1 MHSGHSRRLHRTNPL
16 AHQEKRMRGSYLL
29 LAWTLLCSPLARGDP
44 WQYEL
49 LLMPS
54 AQAVG
59 TFNRDAPVTEI
70 RDEVVQV
77 DTLFTVQRG
86 PFKLFGE
93 YLLSDHEG
101 DLERFQ
107 LGWQATQDTIVWIG
121 RYHQP
126 TSVWNHDHHHGQYL
140 QTSVSRP
147 FLDEWEDLGGIL
159 PQHFTG
165 MLIESGHQ
173 AFGGWRLRGALAG
186 GLAPILTPQGLE
198 PFDLLHPDSEHH
210 QVGVQARL
218 SLHPDE
224 FTESG
229 FGLLL
234 ATNELPTIGLTAPP
248 LPGLDHVDLKLLGGF
263 AIYAATDWKLQA
275 TWYYA
280 HTQLCSSMA
289 AVNGSFQVGYVQAE
303 RRLPHDL
310 TGFLRW
316 EGSADAGRSDY
327 LQLFPMMVRQRNVGG
342 LRWDFVQRQAL
353 TLQLSETNTLA
364 GHFSDIRL
372 QWSAAFL

>member
-1 MHSGHSRRLHRTNPL
+1 MRSDGLDRLHRIHPL
-16 AHQEKRMRGSYLL
+16 DHQEKRMRVSHLL
-29 LAWTLLCSPLARGDP
+29 LACTLLCAPLARGDP

-49 LLMPS
+49 LLLPS

-59 TFNRDAPVTEI
+59 TFNREAPVTEI
-70 RDEVVQV
+70 VDEVVQL
-77 DTLFTVQRG
+77 DTLFTVQKG

-107 LGWQATQDTIVWIG
+107 LGWQATQDTIFWLG

-140 QTSVSRP
+140 QTSISRP

-165 MLIESGHQ
+165 MLIESGHK
-173 AFGGWRLRGALAG
+173 AFGSWRLRAALAG
-186 GLAPILTPQGLE
+186 GLAPIITPKGME
-198 PFDLLHPDSEHH
+198 PYDLLHPDGEHH
-210 QVGVQARL
+210 QAGVQARV
-218 SLHPDE
+218 SLHPGE
-224 FTESG
+224 FTETG
-229 FGLLL
+229 FGLLV

-248 LPGLDHVDLKLLGGF
+248 LPGIDHVDLKLLGAF
-263 AIYAATDWKLQA
+263 AVYAADDWKLQA

-280 HTQLCSSMA
+280 HTQLCSPTV
-289 AVNGSFQVGYVQAE
+289 AVNGSFEVGYVQAE
-303 RRLPHDL
+303 RRLPFDL

-327 LQLFPMMVRQRNVGG
+327 LKLFPMMVRQRNVGG

-353 TLQLSETNTLA
+353 TLQLSDTNTLA

>member
-1 MHSGHSRRLHRTNPL
+1 
-16 AHQEKRMRGSYLL
+16 MRISSLL
-29 LAWTLLCSPLARGDP
+29 LALTLLCSPLARGDP
-44 WQYEL
+44 WQGEL

-59 TFNRDAPVTEI
+59 TFNRQAPVTEI
-70 RDEVVQV
+70 VDEVVQL
-77 DTLFTVQRG
+77 DTLFSVQRG
-86 PFKLFGE
+86 PFRLFGE

-107 LGWQATQDTIVWIG
+107 LGWQASQDTVVWIG

-165 MLIESGHQ
+165 MLIESGHKV
-173 AFGGWRLRGALAG
+173 FGSWRLRAAIAG
-186 GLAPILTPQGLE
+186 GLAPIITTKGLE
-198 PFDLLHPDSEHH
+198 PFDLLHPDHEHH
-210 QVGVQARL
+210 QVGFQARA
-218 SLHPDE
+218 SLHPGE
-224 FTESG
+224 FTETG
-229 FGLLL
+229 FGLVA
-234 ATNELPTIGLTAPP
+234 ATDELPTIGLAAPP
-248 LPGLDHVDLKLLGGF
+248 LPGLDHVDLKLIGAFG
-263 AIYAATDWKLQA
+263 IYAADEWKFLA
-275 TWYYA
+275 TWYHA
-280 HTQLCSSMA
+280 QTELNSPVAS
-289 AVNGSFQVGYVQAE
+289 VSGSFGVGYVEAE

-316 EGSADAGRSDY
+316 EGSADAGHNDY
-327 LQLFPMMVRQRNVGG
+327 LKLFPLFVRQRNVIG
-342 LRWDFVQRQAL
+342 LRWDFVRRQAV
-353 TLQLSETNTLA
+353 TLQLSDTNTLD

>member
-1 MHSGHSRRLHRTNPL
+1 
-16 AHQEKRMRGSYLL
+16 MRISDLL
-29 LAWTLLCSPLARGDP
+29 LASTLLCSHLARGDP

-59 TFNRDAPVTEI
+59 TFDRQAPVTEI
-70 RDEVVQV
+70 VDEVVQI

-93 YLLSDHEG
+93 FLLSDHEG

-107 LGWQATQDTIVWIG
+107 LGWQATQDTVVWIG

-140 QTSVSRP
+140 QTSITRP
-147 FLDEWEDLGGIL
+147 FVDEWEDLGGIL

-165 MLIESGHQ
+165 MLIESGHK
-173 AFGGWRLRGALAG
+173 AFGSWRLRTAVAG
-186 GLAPILTPQGLE
+186 GLAPIITPQGLE
-198 PFDLLHPDSEHH
+198 PFDLLHPDSRHH
-210 QVGVQARL
+210 QVGFQGSV
-218 SLHPDE
+218 SLHPGE
-224 FTESG
+224 LTESG
-229 FGLLL
+229 FGLLA
-234 ATNELPTIGLTAPP
+234 ATDELPAIGLTAPP
-248 LPGLDHVDLKLLGGF
+248 LPGLDHADLKLLGAFG
-263 AIYAATDWKLQA
+263 IYAAADWKILA
-275 TWYYA
+275 TWYHA
-280 HTQLCSSMA
+280 RANLCSPVSSTGE
-289 AVNGSFQVGYVQAE
+289 NFGVGYVEAE

-316 EGSADAGRSDY
+316 ESSADAGESIY
-327 LQLFPMMVRQRNVGG
+327 LKLFPMFVRQRNVLG
-342 LRWDFVQRQAL
+342 LRWDFVSHQAL
-353 TLQLSETNTLA
+353 TLQLSDTNTLD

>member
-1 MHSGHSRRLHRTNPL
+1 MQVSVGASTRRNLRPLWKSLNKRSTRRTCSETTGRHSTGPARSGEYVASQRRLGPPGAVKWFALCPMYMARVKCGTWDGVVARRTIMSAGSESRSQSARPAQPARTCSRHDLRNSV
-16 AHQEKRMRGSYLL
+16 ARRKRMRISYLL

-59 TFNRDAPVTEI
+59 TFDRQAPVTEI
-70 RDEVVQV
+70 VDEVVQI

-93 YLLSDHEG
+93 YLVSDHEH

-107 LGWQATQDTIVWIG
+107 LGWQATQDTVVWIG

-165 MLIESGHQ
+165 ILVESGHK
-173 AFGGWRLRGALAG
+173 AFGSWRLRTAIAG
-186 GLAPILTPQGLE
+186 GLAPIITPDGLE
-198 PFDLLHPDSEHH
+198 PFDLLHPDSKHH
-210 QVGVQARL
+210 QVGFQARA
-218 SLHPDE
+218 SLHPGE

-229 FGLLL
+229 FGL
-234 ATNELPTIGLTAPP
+234 
-248 LPGLDHVDLKLLGGF
+248 V
-263 AIYAATDWKLQA
+263 
-275 TWYYA
+275 
-280 HTQLCSSMA
+280 
-289 AVNGSFQVGYVQAE
+289 V
-303 RRLPHDL
+303 
-310 TGFLRW
+310 
-316 EGSADAGRSDY
+316 
-327 LQLFPMMVRQRNVGG
+327 
-342 LRWDFVQRQAL
+342 
-353 TLQLSETNTLA
+353 
-364 GHFSDIRL
+364 
-372 QWSAAFL
+372 

>member
-1 MHSGHSRRLHRTNPL
+1 MRL
-16 AHQEKRMRGSYLL
+16 SYLL
-29 LAWTLLCSPLARGDP
+29 LLAGLSLCSPLARGDP

-59 TFNRDAPVTEI
+59 TFDRQAPVTEI
-70 RDEVVQV
+70 VDEVVQV
-77 DTLFTVQRG
+77 DTLFTVQKG
-86 PFKLFGE
+86 PFRLFGE

-107 LGWQATQDTIVWIG
+107 LGWQATEDTVIWIG

-159 PQHFTG
+159 PQHFVG

-173 AFGGWRLRGALAG
+173 VFGSWRLRVAVGG
-186 GLAPILTPQGLE
+186 GLAPIITTKGLE

-210 QVGVQARL
+210 QVGYQARV
-218 SLHPDE
+218 SLHPGGE
-224 FTESG
+224 LSESG
-229 FGLLL
+229 FGLVA
-234 ATNELPTIGLTAPP
+234 ATDELPTIGLATPP
-248 LPGLDHVDLKLLGGF
+248 LPGLDHADLKLLGAFG
-263 AIYAATDWKLQA
+263 IYAAADWKILA
-275 TWYYA
+275 TWYQAYEK
-280 HTQLCSSMA
+280 LCSPLMCSSG
-289 AVNGSFQVGYVQAE
+289 NFGVGYVEAE
-303 RRLPHDL
+303 RHLPHDL
-310 TGFLRW
+310 TGFFRW
-316 EGSADAGRSDY
+316 EESADAGQTNY
-327 LQLFPMMVRQRNVGG
+327 LKLFPMMVRQRDVIG
-342 LRWDFVQRQAL
+342 LRWDFISRQAV
-353 TLQLSETNTLA
+353 TLQLSDTNTLN
-364 GHFSDIRL
+364 GHFKDIRL

>member
-1 MHSGHSRRLHRTNPL
+1 
-16 AHQEKRMRGSYLL
+16 MRISHLL
-29 LAWTLLCSPLARGDP
+29 LAWTLLCSPLACGDP

-59 TFNRDAPVTEI
+59 TFNRQAPVTEI
-70 RDEVVQV
+70 VDEVVQI

-107 LGWQATQDTIVWIG
+107 LGWQATQDTVVWIG

-140 QTSVSRP
+140 QTSVTRP

-165 MLIESGHQ
+165 ILVESGHK
-173 AFGGWRLRGALAG
+173 AFGSWRLRTAIAG
-186 GLAPILTPQGLE
+186 GLAPIITPKGLE

-210 QVGVQARL
+210 QAGFQARA
-218 SLHPDE
+218 SLHPGE

-229 FGLLL
+229 VGLLV
-234 ATNELPTIGLTAPP
+234 ATDELPAVGLAAPP
-248 LPGLDHVDLKLLGGF
+248 LPGLDHADLKVLGAFG
-263 AIYAATDWKLQA
+263 IYAASNWKVLA
-275 TWYYA
+275 TWY
-280 HTQLCSSMA
+280 HVDTQLNSPTAS
-289 AVNGSFQVGYVQAE
+289 VNGSFGVGYVEAE
-303 RRLPHDL
+303 RHLPHEL

-316 EGSADAGRSDY
+316 EGSSNAGDNAY
-327 LQLFPMMVRQRNVGG
+327 LKLFPMFIRQRNVIG
-342 LRWDFVQRQAL
+342 LRWDFVSRQAL
-353 TLQLSETNTLA
+353 TLQLSDTNTLA

>member
-1 MHSGHSRRLHRTNPL
+1 
-16 AHQEKRMRGSYLL
+16 MRVSYLL
-29 LAWTLLCSPLARGDP
+29 IAGLLLCSPFARGDP

-59 TFNRDAPVTEI
+59 TFDRQAPVTEI
-70 RDEVVQV
+70 VDEVVQV

-86 PFKLFGE
+86 AFKVFGE

-107 LGWQATQDTIVWIG
+107 LGWQATQDTVLWIG

-140 QTSVSRP
+140 QTSISRP

-165 MLIESGHQ
+165 MLIESAHKG
-173 AFGGWRLRGALAG
+173 FGSWRLRTALGG
-186 GLAPILTPQGLE
+186 GLAPIITPKGLE

-210 QVGVQARL
+210 QVGFQARA
-218 SLHPDE
+218 SLHPGE
-224 FTESG
+224 FTETG
-229 FGLLL
+229 FGLLA
-234 ATNELPTIGLTAPP
+234 ATDELPTIGLAVTP
-248 LPGLDHVDLKLLGGF
+248 LPGLDHVDLKLVGAFG
-263 AIYAATDWKLQA
+263 IYAAADWKVLG

-280 HTQLCSSMA
+280 HTQLCSPTA
-289 AVNGSFQVGYVQAE
+289 VVNGHFQVGYVEAE

-310 TGFLRW
+310 TAFLRW

-327 LQLFPMMVRQRNVGG
+327 LKLFPMMVRQRDVGG
-342 LRWDFVQRQAL
+342 LRWDFVERQAL
-353 TLQLSETNTLA
+353 TVQLSDTNTLN
-364 GHFSDIRL
+364 GHFKDIRL

>member
-1 MHSGHSRRLHRTNPL
+1 
-16 AHQEKRMRGSYLL
+16 MRISYLL
-29 LAWTLLCSPLARGDP
+29 FAWTLLCSPLARGDP

-59 TFNRDAPVTEI
+59 TFNRHAPVTEI
-70 RDEVVQV
+70 VDEVVQV

-86 PFKLFGE
+86 PFKVFGE

-107 LGWQATQDTIVWIG
+107 LGWQATEDTVIWIG

-140 QTSVSRP
+140 QTSITRP

-165 MLIESGHQ
+165 VLIESGHK
-173 AFGGWRLRGALAG
+173 AFGSWRLRTAIAG
-186 GLAPILTPQGLE
+186 GLAPIITPGGLE
-198 PFDLLHPDSEHH
+198 PFDLLHPNSDHE
-210 QVGVQARL
+210 QVGFQARA
-218 SLHPDE
+218 SLHPGE

-234 ATNELPTIGLTAPP
+234 ATDELPAIGLTAPP
-248 LPGLDHVDLKLLGGF
+248 IPGLDHADLKVLGAFG
-263 AIYAATDWKLQA
+263 IYAGNNWKVHA
-275 TWYYA
+275 TWY
-280 HTQLCSSMA
+280 HVDTQLNSPTAS
-289 AVNGSFQVGYVQAE
+289 VSGSFGVGYVEAE
-303 RRLPHDL
+303 RRLPYEL

-316 EGSADAGRSDY
+316 EGSANAGDNAY
-327 LQLFPMMVRQRNVGG
+327 LKLFPLFVRQRNVIG
-342 LRWDFVQRQAL
+342 LRWDFVRRQAL
-353 TLQLSETNTLA
+353 TLQLSDTNTLA